1 MSVESSQDRTEQT
14 QPRLATSGATG
25 HNSAVQREIEGE
37 QLLTNVPPVPVP
49 SDPNTLVDLLLSWM
63 SVSDWSTSQTYL
75 QVHPELLTEA
85 AAQVMATLA
94 QYQGDQQVHKALTLH
109 QQLLQM
115 AGQQGVEAAYESLLL
130 SEELQAQ
137 AITWLQ
143 TPDWQTSQTYLQ
155 NHHQLLTDAA
165 EQAMQELKLT
175 QREQLAHAI
184 IDLHQDLLQKARLEG
199 IEVV

>member
-1 MSVESSQDRTEQT
+1 
-14 QPRLATSGATG
+14 
-25 HNSAVQREIEGE
+25 
-37 QLLTNVPPVPVP
+37 
-49 SDPNTLVDLLLSWM
+49 
-63 SVSDWSTSQTYL
+63 
-75 QVHPELLTEA
+75 
-85 AAQVMATLA
+85 
-94 QYQGDQQVHKALTLH
+94 
-109 QQLLQM
+109 M

-165 EQAMQELKLT
+165 EQAMEELKLT

-184 IDLHQDLLQKARLEG
+184 IDLHQDLLQKARLAHVLG
-199 IEVV
+199 TSLNDQEVSTHNALPHPATLNDAGMAAFHQYLTSRQAPI